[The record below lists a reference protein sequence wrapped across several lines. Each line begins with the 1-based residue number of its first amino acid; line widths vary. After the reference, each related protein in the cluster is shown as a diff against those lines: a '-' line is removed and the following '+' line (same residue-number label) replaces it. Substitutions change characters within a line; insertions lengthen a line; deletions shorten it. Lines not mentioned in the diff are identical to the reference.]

1 MCSLNMVLHTSV
13 LNYFKIAL
21 KLITNV
27 MQEGDVLMKLKT
39 IFEQLK
45 EGSLHSCVV
54 KLEELTGIDEGGYV
68 TAELTKQYIVD
79 LNIPER
85 PATDKESIAF

>member
-1 MCSLNMVLHTSV
+1 MCSLPMVLHTSV

-39 IFEQLK
+39 LFEQLK

-54 KLEELTGIDEGGYV
+54 KLGELTGINGGGYV

-79 LNIPER
+79 LNIPEH
-85 PATDKESIAF
+85 PATEKESIAF